1 MSRRTHDGLLLPFA
15 ASLVPLAPL
24 GFAALLLFGAPA
36 TALAQDREPGSV
48 RFARALSDR
57 GWHDLAGIVLDD
69 LSKDS
74 STPKAVLEKVKFLR
88 ADMAIHEAT
97 TAPTAEE
104 RKKKIE
110 SARAFYENFAKENP
124 DAPQGVEARM
134 RVGEIYLQVGDAAMG
149 RLRDP
154 ASTDG
159 EERTKDRAEAQE
171 CFTKG
176 AKYFGELKNVYNDL
190 VDKAGVLP
198 DNATAED
205 NAAAEEKIAEA
216 VYKVSLAAL
225 LEAKSLYKHSQT
237 YDAGKEHDELLDKAL
252 KQLQQV
258 ATEYADVQDTAAEAG
273 MLLGLAEKDQ
283 GKLEE
288 AVAAFDGSASVIKTV
303 LPEGKKVTDP
313 YYGDIL
319 ARALYLR
326 TQALCDKSDWPK
338 ALESVKEFL
347 VYFPDGDKKGDQ
359 LAQFL
364 KIEEARAKNGSGDQK
379 GALKILDG
387 LLATP
392 ATPAVAYNANKTK
405 NDLLGKGGGGG
416 ANELSPDKALQ
427 AAESMLDGG
436 KKPQGLNRL
445 RQLIAE
451 LEVAKTK
458 EGDAMLPGVW
468 YRLARGYFEEDRFD
482 EALVCFDLV
491 VSRYGSDPNAAKAA
505 FYSATCAGRMQGAL
519 ANDLDKG
526 RQEKALKTL
535 QEKYPK
541 APETKAGS
549 FLLGNIKLGNKDYVA
564 AAAEYDKV
572 PQDAG
577 EFYEAAIYQSAVVWM
592 LEARGRVAKKDEN
605 GAKEAYAKA
614 VTSFQKTITWGDGA
628 AGRGIDPASDRMANV
643 RKVQAESWLRIADIR
658 LTPLMKDPAKAL
670 EAAQNSEKA
679 LGASGTPERVGEA
692 RYYSVQAQLAK
703 ADLAA
708 AETAL
713 SDLVAVAPD
722 LKRTADA
729 ERDVAAALDQK
740 LQDLRKDPKSPKA
753 EVESVM
759 ARAADHYSRWLA
771 ISQKNQFPISML
783 QASRAGDRLFLLA
796 ILING
801 LPEGTFGYTE
811 VEDLKTLPAV
821 NRFEQAAKAFEFAAR
836 QIPPVDPKAP
846 PKKPEPPKPGK
857 PGAPED
863 NEPWLILVKLGQC
876 MGFLQRFDAC
886 VAAID
891 RALEM
896 ERLVDDKG
904 NIVTAVA
911 KVRTP
916 LLYAFADSAQAARLQ
931 GDKTKD
937 KAFYERA
944 ISGFQKLIV
953 VCPADGDLW
962 WRSKYEFIYSLGQK
976 GDYVSAGVGVRSL
989 QRQYPEYDGNRFKYK
1004 ARFEALAADIEKK
1017 APPDKK
1023 P

>member
-1 MSRRTHDGLLLPFA
+1 MSGRTHDGLLCRLLPFA
-15 ASLVPLAPL
+15 A
-24 GFAALLLFGAPA
+24 AALLFGAPA
-36 TALAQDREPGSV
+36 VARADDREPGSI
-48 RFARALSDR
+48 RFARALSNR

-69 LSKDS
+69 LTKDS

-88 ADMAIHEAT
+88 ADLAIQEAT
-97 TAPTAEE
+97 SAPTAEE

-110 SARAFYENFAKENP
+110 AARAFYENFAKENP
-124 DAPQGVEARM
+124 DNPQGVEARM

-159 EERTKDRAEAQE
+159 EERTKDRAEAQD

-176 AKYFGELKNVYNDL
+176 AKYFAELKNVYNDL
-190 VDKAGVLP
+190 VEKAGELP

-205 NAAAEEKIAEA
+205 NAAAEERIAEA

-237 YDAGKEHDELLDKAL
+237 YDAGKEHDELLEKAL
-252 KQLQQV
+252 KQLLQV
-258 ATEYADVQDTAAEAG
+258 STEYADVQDTAAEAG

-283 GKLEE
+283 GKLDE
-288 AVAAFDGSASVIKTV
+288 AVAAFDGSASVIKTI

-364 KIEEARAKNGSGDQK
+364 KIEEARAKNGAGDQK
-379 GALKILDG
+379 GALKILDA
-387 LLATP
+387 LLASP
-392 ATPAVAYNANKTK
+392 ASPAVAYNANKTK

-427 AAESMLDGG
+427 AAEAMLDGG

-451 LEVAKTK
+451 LEAAKTK
-458 EGDAMLPGVW
+458 EGDALLPTVW

-491 VSRYGSDPNAAKAA
+491 VSRYGSDPNAPKAA

-592 LEARGRVAKKDEN
+592 LEARARVAKKDEN
-605 GAKEAYAKA
+605 GAKEAYTKA
-614 VTSFQKTITWGDGA
+614 VASFQKTITWGDGA

-670 EAAQNSEKA
+670 EAAQNSEKV

-692 RYYSVQAQLAK
+692 RYYNVQAQLAK
-703 ADLAA
+703 PDLTA

-740 LQDLRKDPKSPKA
+740 LQDLRKDPKAAKA

-759 ARAADHYSRWLA
+759 TRAADHYSRWLA

-796 ILING
+796 VLING

-811 VEDLKTLPAV
+811 VEDLKALPAV

-836 QIPPVDPKAP
+836 QIPPPDPKAP

-857 PGAPED
+857 PGATED

-931 GDKTKD
+931 GDKSKD
-937 KAFYERA
+937 KAFYDRA
-944 ISGFQKLIV
+944 IAGFQKLIV

-962 WRSKYEFIYSLGQK
+962 WRSKYEFIYSLYQK
-976 GDYVSAGVGVRSL
+976 GDYTSAGVGVRSL
-989 QRQYPEYDGNRFKYK
+989 KRQYPEYDGDRFKYK
-1004 ARFEALAADIEKK
+1004 AKFEALAADVEKK
-1017 APPDKK
+1017 SP
-1023 P
+1023 